1 MQLCYSCSLESI
13 RLPLQSICTAEEEA
27 IERADQLEAKVNKK
41 LWSLPPSGYED
52 SRSDLTL
59 LIL

>member
-27 IERADQLEAKVNKK
+27 IERADQLEAKVKNICG
-41 LWSLPPSGYED
+41 PSPRVD
-52 SRSDLTL
+52 MKIRA
-59 LIL
+59 LILRY